1 MTDIFLYAMRVHEIK
16 IEGMRSRDTILL
28 YPCNQKNV
36 INFQEFALDIE
47 IRVHEKGNKNS

>member
-16 IEGMRSRDTILL
+16 IEGMRSQNTILL